1 MNLPNL
7 AELNIYPVKSL
18 RGHPVAACL
27 VERPGL
33 ENDRRFMIVDP
44 AGRFVT
50 QREYARMALITPSS
64 QADTLALSAPGME
77 EISLEVKRSGKH
89 MNVEIWSSPAV
100 DSIDQGDMPA
110 AWLSDFLKMP
120 VRLVRMADHFQ
131 RTLDPKYAL
140 QADDHVSFADGYP
153 ILIVSQ
159 ESLDDLNS
167 RMSQPVPMNRFRPNL
182 VVQGVAPHAPAG
194 FAEDGWKR
202 IRIGQVEM
210 ALVKPCA
217 RCNVPAINQD
227 TAEIGREPNTTLATF
242 RKRDG
247 KVFFGV
253 NVIPITTGK
262 LQIGDSLEILE

>member
-1 MNLPNL
+1 M
-7 AELNIYPVKSL
+7 
-18 RGHPVAACL
+18 VACC

-33 ENDRRFMIVDP
+33 ENDRRFMVVDP
-44 AGRFVT
+44 EGRFVT
-50 QREYARMALITPSS
+50 QREYARMALITPTS
-64 QADTLALSAPGME
+64 QADTLSLSAPGMG
-77 EISLEVKRSGKH
+77 EISFDVRKSGEHKQ
-89 MNVEIWSSPAV
+89 VEIWSSPAV
-100 DSIDQGDMPA
+100 DSIDQGDA
-110 AWLSDFLKMP
+110 AAEWLSDFLNMP
-120 VRLVRMADHFQ
+120 VRLVRMADHFL

-182 VVQGVAPHAPAG
+182 VVKGVAP

-217 RCNVPAINQD
+217 RCNVPAINQA
-227 TAEIGREPNTTLATF
+227 TAEIGKEPNTTLAKF

-253 NVIPITTGK
+253 NVIPITTGSLK
-262 LQIGDSLEILE
+262 IGDSVEILE